1 MIVLPRLFALLLLGR
16 GSADDLH
23 DLSHPSW
30 DRLEATWD
38 RLAVD
43 ARRAFPR
50 ALQTVGSSYSY
61 SYSYMLRQLWR
72 VLVPG
77 ALPRPER

>member
-1 MIVLPRLFALLLLGR
+1 MVVLPRLFALLLLGR

-43 ARRAFPR
+43 AGVLGVRGRGDRLSRAQRGEGGGRGHSQSGAARRGR
-50 ALQTVGSSYSY
+50 
-61 SYSYMLRQLWR
+61 
-72 VLVPG
+72 
-77 ALPRPER
+77 